1 MTPTPLD
8 TSPSTTGESPPPPL
22 RECFGRGD
30 LIEDIARN
38 AEQLKPT
45 ALVGFG
51 GMGKTVIALAVL
63 HHERIVG
70 KFSDQ
75 RRFIRCDEFTT
86 SLEDF
91 LGRLSAVIGT
101 GLGAVTSFAPIR
113 KFIQERQQSI
123 ILVLDNAETILD
135 SRAPDASK
143 IRQVV
148 EELSR
153 FLNLCLI
160 VTSRIN
166 PVLPGC
172 KPIQVLPLSLEDG
185 RKVFYD
191 IYPEGGLSN
200 AVDGLLKQLD
210 CHPLSITILAQVA
223 SQNLWGYDQIL
234 KEWKEQRAQVL
245 QTDPMDRDQCL
256 VASIE
261 VSLGSPTFK
270 ALGDQAREV
279 LEVIAFFPQGI
290 NWKELDWLFPKVTGA
305 SNMVDKFC
313 ALSLVSRPGDR
324 VTMLAPL
331 REYLHREDSKPGPLT
346 WDVKKQYFSRLRPTS
361 ENLRP
366 GMPGFSETKWI
377 LNEESNVERLLEAFQ
392 ALEPEA
398 VMQAYANFLLHLS
411 WHYSFDAS
419 EERSRFLGSFG
430 ARVLRSFSDKVL
442 GQKIIDHFDEVG
454 APCPYTYLLTLSRC

>member
-1 MTPTPLD
+1 MTPTPLN
-8 TSPSTTGESPPPPL
+8 TYSSTPGESPPPPL
-22 RECFGRGD
+22 RECFGRDD
-30 LIEDIARN
+30 LIEDIARD

-51 GMGKTVIALAVL
+51 GMGKTVIALAIL
-63 HHERIVG
+63 HHERILG

-113 KFIQERQQSI
+113 KFIQERRRPI

-148 EELSR
+148 KELSQ
-153 FLNLCLI
+153 FPNLCLI
-160 VTSRIN
+160 VTSRID

-172 KPIQVLPLSLEDG
+172 EPTQVLPLSLEDG
-185 RKVFYD
+185 RKVFYG
-191 IYPEGGLSN
+191 IYRKKKLSN
-200 AVDGLLKQLD
+200 AVDDLLKQLD
-210 CHPLSITILAQVA
+210 YHPLSITILAQVS
-223 SQNLWGYDQIL
+223 SQNSWGYEQIL
-234 KEWKEQRAQVL
+234 REWEGKKSKILE
-245 QTDPMDRDQCL
+245 TDPMDRDQCL
-256 VASIE
+256 AASIE

-290 NWKELDWLFPKVTGA
+290 NWKELDWLFPEVTGA
-305 SNMVDKFC
+305 SNMIDKFC
-313 ALSLVSRPGDR
+313 ALSLVSRPGHR

-331 REYLHREDSKPGPLT
+331 REYLRREDSKPGPLIR
-346 WDVKKQYFSRLRPTS
+346 DVKERYFSRLRPMD

-366 GMPGFSETKWI
+366 DMPGFSETRWI
-377 LNEESNVERLLEAFQ
+377 LTEESNVERLLEAFQ
-392 ALEPEA
+392 VLEPEA
-398 VMQAYANFLLHLS
+398 VMEAYANFLLHLS

-430 ARVLRSFSDKVL
+430 ARVLRFSDKVL
-442 GQKIIDHFDEVG
+442 GQRIIDHFDEVG
-454 APCPYTYLLTLSRC
+454 APCPYSYLLTPSRC